1 MRPRCAAGIRASSI
15 SSCTWSSRARSAVS
29 PWTRRGSP
37 RACGGEIDLGA
48 GGWSAAR
55 YASARGG
62 RLRAPR
68 ADDGRAPWRRP
79 RAPHRASVFVRA
91 TQRSAADATCR
102 VTPPEPI
109 GRRVKVGRSFR
120 AVVALS
126 LLGSVGLALS
136 PRGASG
142 WQAAISIGAFPPHF
156 TNTEGLG
163 VAATAEGDVV
173 VVGWY
178 EFAVIKLAGKTGQE
192 IWRYSLG
199 PGYTAAVAVDAA
211 GDVLAAGSTTLPVF
225 RQFTVVK
232 LSGETGAEVWRRDI
246 SGTDPVF
253 SDGFGAGIASDAAGD
268 VLASGYVNG
277 DAIVVKLSGDAGT
290 ELWRY
295 AGGGGTGLVY
305 STVKVDPHG
314 DAIAAGAFGPA
325 WTVVKLAGVSGAQV
339 WRDDIPDLEYVAIS
353 LSGSGDVAA
362 EGWTGSV
369 FFLSGT
375 DGSELWRRVGN

>member
-1 MRPRCAAGIRASSI
+1 
-15 SSCTWSSRARSAVS
+15 
-29 PWTRRGSP
+29 
-37 RACGGEIDLGA
+37 
-48 GGWSAAR
+48 
-55 YASARGG
+55 
-62 RLRAPR
+62 
-68 ADDGRAPWRRP
+68 
-79 RAPHRASVFVRA
+79 
-91 TQRSAADATCR
+91 
-102 VTPPEPI
+102 
-109 GRRVKVGRSFR
+109 
-120 AVVALS
+120 
-126 LLGSVGLALS
+126 
-136 PRGASG
+136 
-142 WQAAISIGAFPPHF
+142 
-156 TNTEGLG
+156 
-163 VAATAEGDVV
+163 
-173 VVGWY
+173 
-178 EFAVIKLAGKTGQE
+178 
-192 IWRYSLG
+192 
-199 PGYTAAVAVDAA
+199 
-211 GDVLAAGSTTLPVF
+211 
-225 RQFTVVK
+225 
-232 LSGETGAEVWRRDI
+232 RDI

-305 STVKVDPHG
+305 STVQVDPHG

-375 DGSELWRRVGN
+375 DGSELWRRVGNDGTNCCANPRMPRLPILPSGDVVTSHQQFAVATLAAADGHELWRQTLGCAPGDVVEELGVDAAGDVVAAGSRFGCAMKDDFTIAKLSGTTGTERWRRSYDA